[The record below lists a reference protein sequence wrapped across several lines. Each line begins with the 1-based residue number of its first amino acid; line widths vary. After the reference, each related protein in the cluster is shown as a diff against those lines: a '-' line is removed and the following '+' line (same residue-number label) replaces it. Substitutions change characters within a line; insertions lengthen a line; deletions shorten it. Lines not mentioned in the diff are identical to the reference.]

1 MISEKLYKE
10 SIKKILELQEQNT
23 GFHDQIESLV
33 KQNIDS
39 QKIISDLT
47 TQITILNASIIEL
60 TRRLHQDSSNSS
72 KPSSADPY
80 RKPSSKHINSREKT
94 RKKVGGQSGH
104 KGSTVQKFELADE
117 VIKLDSAVCP
127 NCGRTMH
134 PYSEDFIAKQFV
146 DIVMKR
152 MVKEYRSYD
161 LICSCG
167 NQMQAPF
174 PNGLNNPVE
183 YSSNIKMLLPY
194 FSNIQMVSMNR
205 IQEMMEDLFDI
216 HLSQGTIVTYNCNMI
231 DKLQTFKRTVKA
243 QLLKAPF
250 LHFDETGTRI
260 QKHTS
265 WVHITSYG
273 NLTYLY
279 PHQKRGID
287 AIADGGILQGYR
299 GVAIHDHWKSYFK
312 FQNCDHAECM
322 QHILRNLQSIVD
334 STGDSWAN
342 QLMEV
347 IRHYYHERKSLQ
359 GNGINTFTETDV
371 FMFLTLYDVI
381 LEEGEQEH
389 NKTYPPVKTKKGKD
403 KKDIAIKL
411 INRLQEYKECY
422 VEWVHNFSCPFTN
435 NKAESGLR
443 MQKTKTKISGCYRSM
458 EGAIAST
465 LIRSYILTVRASGEN
480 IVEQLQQA
488 VDGNCY
494 IPLLQE

>member
-10 SIKKILELQEQNT
+10 SLKKILELQEQNT
-23 GFHDQIESLV
+23 GFHDQLESLV
-33 KQNIDS
+33 IQNIDS

-94 RKKVGGQSGH
+94 GKKIGGQSGH
-104 KGSTVQKFELADE
+104 KGSTVQKFELSDE

-174 PNGLNNPVE
+174 PDGLNNPVE

-216 HLSQGTIVTYNCNMI
+216 HISQGTIAAYNRNMI
-231 DKLQTFKRTVKA
+231 DKLQTFKTSVKA

-260 QKHTS
+260 QNRTS
-265 WVHITSYG
+265 WVHIVTHK
-273 NLTYLY
+273 NLTSLY
-279 PHQKRGID
+279 PHVKRGTEAIID
-287 AIADGGILQGYR
+287 CGILPKYR
-299 GVAIHDHWKSYFK
+299 AISMHDHWKSYFK
-312 FQNCDHAECM
+312 FQNCDHVECM
-322 QHILRNLQSIVD
+322 QHILRSLQSVVD

-342 QLMEV
+342 QFMEL
-347 IRHYYHERKSLQ
+347 IRHYYHQRKLLQ
-359 GNGINTFTETDV
+359 ELGISRFLEEDV
-371 FMFLTLYDVI
+371 FDFLNLYDAI
-381 LEEGEQEH
+381 LEEGRLEH
-389 NKTYPPVKTKKGKD
+389 IKSHPPVKTKKGKI
-403 KKDIAIKL
+403 KKDNAIKL
-411 INRLQEYKECY
+411 INRLQEYKESY

-443 MQKTKTKISGCYRSM
+443 MQKTKTKVSGCYRSM
-458 EGAIAST
+458 EGATAST
-465 LIRSYILTVRASGEN
+465 LIRSYILSVRASGEN
-480 IVEQLQQA
+480 VVEQLQQA
-488 VDGNCY
+488 VKGYCY
-494 IPLLQE
+494 IPLLQD